1 MNPSPLSLPRR
12 VFHRLF
18 ASPLVRRMI
27 KNSGYLFSATGL
39 SALIAMVQS
48 ILVARLLGVAG
59 SGTLGV
65 IIMFTSVVNRLLS
78 FRMSELVIK
87 YVGQFSEAG
96 DDQRAAAVFKASAL
110 AELAASLVA
119 FALVGLL
126 SPLAARYF
134 AKDPAISN
142 WFTVYGLIV
151 VANLISESAT
161 GLLQIYDR
169 FRRMAVLTVLQSL
182 LTLGITALV
191 YAAGGGLAGVLLA
204 YLAGKALGA
213 VGLSAAA
220 LLEARRRWG
229 PGWWRAPLGLL
240 RPQARELARFAVS
253 TNLSASLSLITKDS
267 ELLWISYF
275 SGSVQ
280 TGYYRTAL
288 ALVNPVQLPISPLPQ
303 ATYPELSRQAAR
315 GGWAEVRQLLRQ
327 GSLLAGGYTL
337 LASIGLLL
345 LGYPLIRYGYGE
357 EFLPAF
363 PGLVILLAGFLV
375 SNTFYWQRAALLAI
389 GLPDF
394 PTKVNLVLA
403 VLKVA
408 GLLLLAPRFGYL
420 AGAALLSGSYI
431 LGVSVSV
438 LKFRS
443 ELARRETQL
452 AAPLSAGGPQ

>member
-1 MNPSPLSLPRR
+1 MNPPPLPLLRR
-12 VFHRLF
+12 AFHRLF

-78 FRMSELVIK
+78 FRMGELVIK

-96 DDQRAAAVFKASAL
+96 DDRRAAAVFKASAL
-110 AELAASLVA
+110 AELAASLGA
-119 FALVGLL
+119 FALVWLL

-134 AKDPAISN
+134 AKDPAVSS
-142 WFTVYGLIV
+142 WFAVYGLIV
-151 VANLISESAT
+151 LANLISESAT

-169 FRRMAVLTVLQSL
+169 FRRMAVLTVLQSA

-191 YAAGGGLAGVLLA
+191 YAAGGGLLGVLLA
-204 YLAGKALGA
+204 YLGGKTLGA
-213 VGLSAAA
+213 VSLTAAA

-240 RPQARELARFAVS
+240 RPQARELARFAFS

-275 SGSVQ
+275 TGSVQ

-303 ATYPELSRQAAR
+303 ATYPELSRQAAH
-315 GGWAEVRQLLRQ
+315 GGWGEVRQLLRQ

-337 LASIGLLL
+337 LASLGLLL

-357 EFLPAF
+357 EFLPAY
-363 PGLVILLAGFLV
+363 PGLVILLLGFLV

-394 PTKVNLVLA
+394 PTRVNLVLA
-403 VLKVA
+403 VLKIA

-438 LKFRS
+438 LKFRA
-443 ELARRETQL
+443 ELARREVL
-452 AAPLSAGGPQ
+452 PGAPLSAGEPR